1 MSLQLEKSRS
11 LPASLPFKGK
21 LRIGKLSSKNLHMG
35 MWYIYTLLYG
45 HIKAALKR
53 TKCTALGIA
62 EIDCMLA
69 AADVYGLKHCVHTIL
84 LCMFWQHRISM
95 GESTLERL

>member
-1 MSLQLEKSRS
+1 MKENLVLKKSLRFFTPAPSSSQVQGGREKSRS
-11 LPASLPFKGK
+11 LPASLPFRGK

-35 MWYIYTLLYG
+35 MWYIYTLLHG
-45 HIKAALKR
+45 HIKAAFKC

-69 AADVYGLKHCVHTIL
+69 AADVHGCY
-84 LCMFWQHRISM
+84 
-95 GESTLERL
+95 